1 MNLQLP
7 EGAKKRISKGIIY
20 QMQFSPD
27 DTVLAVATSI
37 GILIYDVD
45 TYQEIA
51 LLTEHNDVVKSLAFS
66 PDGQTLAS
74 GGGWKDKTI
83 HLWDVP
89 NRQLQKKLT
98 GHVGEIT
105 SLAFHPNGESLASG
119 SSDKTI
125 CLWDIDKA
133 EHKTRIECADQ
144 VVSIAFSSDGKMLAS
159 GEKNQ
164 FDQSIH
170 LRDAETG
177 QPVKTF
183 ISNVESMREI
193 SVAFSPDGTT
203 LAGSCNDTI
212 HLWDV
217 PTGEARKTF
226 TDPGRVNS
234 IAFNPSGTLLASAG
248 YKINLWDVA
257 TAEHKQTLWG
267 SHEYITFSS
276 DGKRLASGGDFNG
289 INLWDVSTGQ
299 HTKAIDGFNGSV
311 NCVSFSKDGKK
322 LTFGSYNGIHIWD
335 TNTDTPLKYTSDL

>member
-7 EGAKKRISKGIIY
+7 EGAKKRIGKGEIY

-45 TYQEIA
+45 THQEIA

-74 GGGWKDKTI
+74 GGGWKDKSTR
-83 HLWDVP
+83 LWDVQT
-89 NRQLQKKLT
+89 RQLQKTLT
-98 GHVGEIT
+98 GHDGEVT
-105 SLAFHPNGESLASG
+105 CLAFHPNGESFASG

-125 CLWDIDKA
+125 CLWNIDRGDIDKT
-133 EHKTRIECADQ
+133 ERKTRIACADR
-144 VVSIAFSSDGKMLAS
+144 VVDIAFSSDGKMLAS

-177 QPVKTF
+177 QGVETL
-183 ISNVESMREI
+183 ISNVESMRET

-212 HLWDV
+212 HLWDI
-217 PTGEARKTF
+217 PTGEPRKTF
-226 TDPGRVNS
+226 TNPGRVVS
-234 IAFNPSGTLLASAG
+234 IAFNPSSTLLASAG
-248 YKINLWDVA
+248 TQINLWDVA

-267 SHEYITFSS
+267 SHDYVYPTHTLRTGI
-276 DGKRLASGGDFNG
+276 KRMHRRRGFGNSTLCSG
-289 INLWDVSTGQ
+289 IR
-299 HTKAIDGFNGSV
+299 K
-311 NCVSFSKDGKK
+311 
-322 LTFGSYNGIHIWD
+322 
-335 TNTDTPLKYTSDL
+335 P